1 MSKKAIILIIILVLV
16 VAGILWWGYSKKEV
30 VQTVTQESTPQ
41 NEQSTTP
48 QTDTTPIGW
57 LKETDETTGLT
68 FRYPS
73 DFGTNYISVVDWP
86 PKLEVLAEA
95 FSCTE
100 AGEETS
106 RAGRTNKQII
116 GGREFCVTT
125 ESEGAAGSVYT
136 MYAYG
141 FDGGGETVVFTFS
154 LKFVQ
159 CDNYDEPD
167 QSLCKNERTRFD
179 PGVTVSLIANSIKNE

>member
-1 MSKKAIILIIILVLV
+1 MSKKVYFSIIILVLA
-16 VAGILWWGYSKKEV
+16 VAGILWWGYSNKVTVEPIPEPV
-30 VQTVTQESTPQ
+30 VQNDNS
-41 NEQSTTP
+41 
-48 QTDTTPIGW
+48 QTSPIDTTPTGW
-57 LKETDETTGLT
+57 LKETDEATGLT
-68 FRYPS
+68 FRYPA

-86 PKLEVLAEA
+86 PKLEVLTEE